1 MPNIRLT
8 PILPKLPKASE
19 FRQAFE
25 KAALKTAN
33 LVERDL
39 KSTTRTWT
47 HQPKFSVNILP
58 TNVDYTIIAG
68 TDDEIYSYVDA
79 GTRPHPI
86 RPKRSK
92 YLRFTSG
99 YRSKT
104 RVNII
109 GSREGGSFGDEV
121 FSKGV
126 NHPGFA
132 GRNFLA
138 QIARRRQVTLE
149 QEISQ
154 AIAKVMRQSK
164 R

>member
-25 KAALKTAN
+25 KAALKTAH

-47 HQPKFSVNILP
+47 HQPKFSVNVLP
-58 TNVDYTIIAG
+58 IDNPYTIIAG
-68 TDDEIYSYVDA
+68 TDDDIYGYVDA
-79 GTRPHPI
+79 GTRPHTI

-92 YLRFTSG
+92 YLRFYSG

-109 GSREGGSFGDEV
+109 GSREGGSSGEAVFRQEV
-121 FSKGV
+121 H
-126 NHPGFA
+126 HPGFA

-138 QIARRRQVTLE
+138 QIARRRQTTLE
-149 QEISQ
+149 QEVSQ
-154 AIAKVMRQSK
+154 NTAKVMRQSK
-164 R
+164 G